1 MNPSLPCPNCGH
13 SITEENFQEYSN
25 PFSMKCPSCD
35 AKFKETK
42 VTPWL
47 LVLAVIVAPIFVFI
61 GVTLQTYIAGFWP
74 FIEKVPT
81 AFVFLAFAYPF
92 MLSMKNSMRVL
103 SCQKVLYNLNNTK
116 TSSRRT
122 SSTACFIKVTSLVRM

>member
-1 MNPSLPCPNCGH
+1 MDSSLPCPNCGH
-13 SITEENFQEYSN
+13 SITEENFQKYSN
-25 PFSMKCPSCD
+25 PFSMKCPHCD

-47 LVLAVIVAPIFVFI
+47 LVLAILVTPIFIFI

-81 AFVFLAFAYPF
+81 AFVFLAFAYPIYAAYEKF
-92 MLSMKNSMRVL
+92 NARIVVSKGALQLK
-103 SCQKVLYNLNNTK
+103 
-116 TSSRRT
+116 
-122 SSTACFIKVTSLVRM
+122 